1 MSLWAE
7 ECRLLSYYFDHCLEC
22 YLLVLYNVLSFPYVM
37 RCFCPEMDSTSL
49 RMFALAAM
57 SYWECGNQYMHESQ
71 HGLIINRKRYYAAF
85 THHRWDHWGTSQCL
99 STGPDHFEPFLL
111 RLLEIAIDVAK
122 ICDVH
127 YSVEIC
133 PNWTLQ
139 NVKVMCVV
147 LFHDIR
153 ITCAVLATAALVRCK
168 ESVRLENVWWI
179 F

>member
-1 MSLWAE
+1 M
-7 ECRLLSYYFDHCLEC
+7 RLLHTIGEITGEPAS
-22 YLLVLYNVLSFPYVM
+22 
-37 RCFCPEMDSTSL
+37 
-49 RMFALAAM
+49 
-57 SYWECGNQYMHESQ
+57 
-71 HGLIINRKRYYAAF
+71 
-85 THHRWDHWGTSQCL
+85 L

-168 ESVRLENVWWI
+168 ESVRLENNVWWI